1 MNYSELDTP
10 ALLIEKKTMLG
21 NIEKMQKIAETSGVK
36 LRPHTKTH
44 KIPEIAKLQIENGA
58 SGIAVAKLSEAEI
71 MADAGLDDIQIANII
86 VSDNKIERLI
96 ELNKKLKSLSCNVD
110 SKKAARA
117 IAEKFDKLDIWL
129 DVFIEINSGQNRSG
143 LTEYKDIYNLAKFI
157 QDLPGINLVGLF
169 THAGHAYAA
178 DSHEQIKEIG
188 KKEAELLIELANR
201 LMEERIYIAQI
212 SVGST
217 PTAPYCSKIEGV
229 TEIRPGNY
237 IFHDI
242 IQTELGVCSMDECAL
257 SILATVISMPDSNRV
272 IIDAGAKALSKD
284 KGASKLLSPDGFGY
298 VIGKNCSIE
307 RLNEEHGIITHN
319 GETFSIGEKIRI
331 IPNHACVV
339 INLFDTAALI
349 DNNKVIT
356 QYEIKGR
363 GKSQ

>member
-1 MNYSELDTP
+1 MNYQEIDTP
-10 ALLIEKKTMLG
+10 ALLIENKIMLG
-21 NIEKMQKIAETSGVK
+21 NIEKMQKIANASGVK

-44 KIPEIAKLQIENGA
+44 KIPEIAKLQIEHGA

-71 MADAGLDDIQIANII
+71 MADAGIDDIQIANII
-86 VSDNKIERLI
+86 VSEKKIERLL
-96 ELNKKLKSLSCNVD
+96 ELHGKLKSISCNVD
-110 SKKAARA
+110 SIESAKA
-117 IAEKFDKLDIWL
+117 IAEKFDKSETWL

-143 LTEYKDIYNLAKFI
+143 LSEYKDIYNLAKFI

-178 DSHEQIKEIG
+178 NSQEEIKEIG
-188 KKEAELLIELANR
+188 IKEAELLIEISER
-201 LMEERIYIAQI
+201 LMDERIYIAQI

-217 PTAPYCSKIEGV
+217 PTAPYCSKVEGV

-242 IQTELGVCSMDECAL
+242 IQTKLGACSIDECAL
-257 SILATVISMPDSNRV
+257 SVLATVISIPDSNRV

-284 KGASKLLSPDGFGY
+284 KGASEKLSPEGHGY
-298 VIGKNCSIE
+298 VIGKECIIE
-307 RLNEEHGIITHN
+307 RLNEEHGIIVHN
-319 GETFSIGEKIRI
+319 GESFSIGEKIRI
-331 IPNHACVV
+331 IPNHSCVV
-339 INLFDTAALI
+339 INLFDTATLI
-349 DNNKVIT
+349 ENNKVIR